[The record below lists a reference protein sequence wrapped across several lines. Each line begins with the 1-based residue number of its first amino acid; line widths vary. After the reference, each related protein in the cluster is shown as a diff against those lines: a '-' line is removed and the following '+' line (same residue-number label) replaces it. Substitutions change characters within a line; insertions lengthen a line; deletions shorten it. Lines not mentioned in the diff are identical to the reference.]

1 MAEKKKSHGF
11 KAVLV
16 TIIILGIVAGG
27 FYCTMKYTSYLDSIK
42 GFFFKDVKI
51 EETANIV
58 EEIKKSGE
66 FTSACFYDEF
76 AMHFSKNSNN
86 AMLAKIGINKTQKD
100 EVVLIAKGKVRAG
113 FDLQKIADNDIL
125 VKGDTLSIALPP
137 AEIFDV
143 ITNPSDFEFF
153 TEKGSWSH
161 EQETFVK
168 TKANERLKEDA
179 LKNDILEKAR
189 TVGISKL
196 ESMYKTLGFSVVE
209 LSVKEETFVLPE

>member
-1 MAEKKKSHGF
+1 
-11 KAVLV
+11 
-16 TIIILGIVAGG
+16 
-27 FYCTMKYTSYLDSIK
+27 
-42 GFFFKDVKI
+42 
-51 EETANIV
+51 
-58 EEIKKSGE
+58 
-66 FTSACFYDEF
+66 
-76 AMHFSKNSNN
+76 
-86 AMLAKIGINKTQKD
+86 MLAKIGINKTQKD